1 MDVFENVTK
10 SDSHWRFIVFFEI
23 TWGSGVLYWISR
35 FYVTLRNASTQFL
48 NPRCAI
54 ITLRGKDRKRLLIE
68 LDRFGVAKICI
79 TCHVECNLDGR
90 QHAKKSEV
98 VVANSTL
105 LWSLKPSARE
115 FPTAAASSK
124 LKRTVIIHA
133 VFRHPENV
141 SLMCG
146 AERRGRRN
154 TTSDGYRRSLLSL
167 TQDVF
172 HYENPHVSLYGL
184 YVACKLIKA
193 LATKRLEYVARR
205 TTSSLMLTQHL
216 RCTYLRMFF

>member
-23 TWGSGVLYWISR
+23 TWGFGVLYWISR
-35 FYVTLRNASTQFL
+35 FYVTLRNAL
-48 NPRCAI
+48 CVDAVLEP
-54 ITLRGKDRKRLLIE
+54 TLCDYHVAGEKNRKRLLIE

-105 LWSLKPSARE
+105 LSSLKPSARE

-154 TTSDGYRRSLLSL
+154 TTSDVYRRSLLSL

-193 LATKRLEYVARR
+193 LAKNGWNT
-205 TTSSLMLTQHL
+205 L
-216 RCTYLRMFF
+216 RDGQQVLSC